1 MKGSVWIGCFLVC
14 HQRHLGDWMF
24 PWEELLESAN
34 SFDQWFIFFLF
45 ANRKKHQFPWWQ
57 KMNISFTK
65 LIISVTNVLV
75 APTLILMQ
83 RKQKVLFRIL
93 DSEMPVGEVA
103 LLTVKVSWISLS
115 DFDWFGESSWSSLSS
130 LFGFFPIVF
139 AQCFYSYPPSD

>member
-1 MKGSVWIGCFLVC
+1 MQTVLISDL
-14 HQRHLGDWMF
+14 
-24 PWEELLESAN
+24 
-34 SFDQWFIFFLF
+34 FFYLF

-103 LLTVKVSWISLS
+103 LLTVKVS
-115 DFDWFGESSWSSLSS
+115 
-130 LFGFFPIVF
+130 
-139 AQCFYSYPPSD
+139 